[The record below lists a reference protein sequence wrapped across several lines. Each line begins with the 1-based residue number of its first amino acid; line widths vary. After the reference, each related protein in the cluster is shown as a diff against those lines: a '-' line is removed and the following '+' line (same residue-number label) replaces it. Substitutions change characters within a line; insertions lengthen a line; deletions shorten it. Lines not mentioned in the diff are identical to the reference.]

1 MAELKQLW
9 ENDRLEF
16 HGSAAPYKN
25 YYTFKELLNTCY
37 AKEWIPYCK
46 KPFDGA
52 ESVIRYLGKYIHRI
66 AISNYRI
73 KDMTESTVTFF
84 LLKITKTKGFGKR
97 SPYPARNLSVD
108 F

>member
-37 AKEWIPYCK
+37 AVSYTHLDVYKRQPIEVNIVESMLYINK
-46 KPFDGA
+46 KGNP
-52 ESVIRYLGKYIHRI
+52 
-66 AISNYRI
+66 
-73 KDMTESTVTFF
+73 
-84 LLKITKTKGFGKR
+84 TK
-97 SPYPARNLSVD
+97 
-108 F
+108 

>member
-16 HGSAAPYKN
+16 HGSALTLQN

-52 ESVIRYLGKYIHRI
+52 ESVIRYLENTPTGLLS
-66 AISNYRI
+66 A
-73 KDMTESTVTFF
+73 TTVS
-84 LLKITKTKGFGKR
+84 KT
-97 SPYPARNLSVD
+97 
-108 F
+108 